1 MQQLYK
7 EEANLLFPKG
17 CQCGDISGDNDVKF
31 LAEFECDWCT
41 IYYYGVLGLLKEYS
55 GLREQLATAQLKIND
70 ITNLLI
76 ERPK

>member
-1 MQQLYK
+1 MQQFYK

-17 CQCGDISGDNDVKF
+17 CQCRDISGDCN
-31 LAEFECDWCT
+31 WCT

-70 ITNLLI
+70 LTNLLI